1 MRFELAI
8 FDCDGV
14 LIDSE
19 HLAVRADVAC
29 LAEDGIVVTEA
40 EILSAYVGISV
51 AGMVADLERR
61 FGRKVAGDF
70 TDRHHTRIHAIFEAE
85 LQAMPGIGAVLDAWP
100 RARCVASSSTPARLR
115 HSLGLVGLYDRFAP
129 HIFSAVQVARGK
141 PAPDLFL
148 YAAARMGVEPR
159 DCIVIE
165 DSLAGVEAA
174 VAAGMAVIGFTGGT
188 TAPPAT
194 PPASPNAAP
203 RKSSTTW
210 RSCRMILAELIAA
223 PGGADYAPSMS
234 AFPVIDIAAFRR
246 PNSSAAGGR
255 RSHVGSA
262 MRR

>member
-1 MRFELAI
+1 MRFDLVI

-40 EILSAYVGISV
+40 EILARYVGISV
-51 AGMVADLERR
+51 AGMVADLEQR
-61 FGRKVAGDF
+61 FGRPVAGDF
-70 TDRHHTRIHAIFEAE
+70 ARRQRARTQAIFEAE

-100 RARCVASSSTPARLR
+100 GARCVASSSTPARLR

-148 YAAARMGVEPR
+148 YAAARMGIEPGS
-159 DCIVIE
+159 CIVIE

-174 VAAGMAVIGFTGGT
+174 VAAGMRVIGFTGGSHC
-188 TAPPAT
+188 APGH
-194 PPASPNAAP
+194 AA
-203 RKSSTTW
+203 R
-210 RSCRMILAELIAA
+210 LAERGAA
-223 PGGADYAPSMS
+223 EVIGDMGRLPALLGG
-234 AFPVIDIAAFRR
+234 
-246 PNSSAAGGR
+246 
-255 RSHVGSA
+255 
-262 MRR
+262 